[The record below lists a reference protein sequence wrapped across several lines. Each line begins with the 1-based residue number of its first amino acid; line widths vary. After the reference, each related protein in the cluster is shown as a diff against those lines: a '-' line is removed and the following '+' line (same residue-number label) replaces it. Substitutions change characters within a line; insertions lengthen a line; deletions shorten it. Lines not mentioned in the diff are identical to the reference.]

1 VKPAVLVTRRVPV
14 SALSRLKSACD
25 VDLYVEQGGLSP
37 EALRK
42 RISGKCGLVCMV
54 TDTIDRSVIDAGTDL
69 RVIANV
75 AVGYDNVDVAYAQ
88 SRGIFVTNTPDVLTQ
103 AVAEFTWGLILAVSR
118 RIAEGDRLVRAGRWR
133 GWALDFMLG
142 MSLYGKRLGI
152 VGLGRIG
159 RAVAGYAQA
168 FGMDVVAT
176 SRKETAKVM
185 EQTDSE
191 FSGIRR
197 VSLDELLVTSDVVS
211 LHIPMN
217 DTTRHLINRRALTRM
232 KRTAFL
238 INTSRGPIVDETALV
253 WALQERLIAGV
264 GLDVYED
271 EPSVHPGL
279 YSLEAAVLAP
289 HLGSA
294 TGETRMAMADLAAE
308 NVVSIVNGNPPITP
322 VKLELPGSSI

>member
-1 VKPAVLVTRRVPV
+1 
-14 SALSRLKSACD
+14 
-25 VDLYVEQGGLSP
+25 
-37 EALRK
+37 
-42 RISGKCGLVCMV
+42 M
-54 TDTIDRSVIDAGTDL
+54 
-69 RVIANV
+69 
-75 AVGYDNVDVAYAQ
+75 
-88 SRGIFVTNTPDVLTQ
+88 
-103 AVAEFTWGLILAVSR
+103 
-118 RIAEGDRLVRAGRWR
+118 
-133 GWALDFMLG
+133 
-142 MSLYGKRLGI
+142 
-152 VGLGRIG
+152 
-159 RAVAGYAQA
+159 
-168 FGMDVVAT
+168 
-176 SRKETAKVM
+176 
-185 EQTDSE
+185 
-191 FSGIRR
+191 
-197 VSLDELLVTSDVVS
+197 TSDVVS